1 MYNNM
6 MGTLFM
12 QTLTQLRADFD
23 ERSKGSMSLPIAGML
38 VWCIVGVL
46 GIFLPPKAAILALVF
61 ATGAIFPL
69 GMGIA
74 RLRGEQL
81 LENANPLAR
90 LMGVC
95 VLMVNLLWAVHIPL
109 LMRAPEFVPLSLGI
123 GLGLHWM
130 VYSWIIDHPLGY
142 RHAIL
147 RTAGLVAVWFAFP
160 AHPVTASAAVVVAA
174 YAITIVEMR
183 IRRRALAIPASKL
196 DTISA

>member
-160 AHPVTASAAVVVAA
+160 AHPVSASAAVVVAA

-183 IRRRALAIPASKL
+183 MRRRALAIPASKL

>member
-1 MYNNM
+1 
-6 MGTLFM
+6 M

>member
-1 MYNNM
+1 